1 MGLHVSLSSVNAHSS
16 DLCAGFESQF
26 CTSCST
32 AAGMAVLLHMHGRGH
47 GDCCAASA
55 MLWLLIKPSPKQ
67 PQFTLLPAFCACKWS
82 RVAAVVRPVYV
93 WMAS

>member
-1 MGLHVSLSSVNAHSS
+1 MGLRVSLSSVNAHSS

-26 CTSCST
+26 CTCCST
-32 AAGMAVLLHMHGRGH
+32 AAGMAVLLHMHGCGH

-67 PQFTLLPAFCACKWS
+67 PQFTLLPAFCACK
-82 RVAAVVRPVYV
+82 
-93 WMAS
+93 

>member
-1 MGLHVSLSSVNAHSS
+1 MGVHVSLSSVNAHSS

-32 AAGMAVLLHMHGRGH
+32 AAGVAMLLHMLGHGH

-55 MLWLLIKPSPKQ
+55 ML
-67 PQFTLLPAFCACKWS
+67 CGC
-82 RVAAVVRPVYV
+82 
-93 WMAS
+93 